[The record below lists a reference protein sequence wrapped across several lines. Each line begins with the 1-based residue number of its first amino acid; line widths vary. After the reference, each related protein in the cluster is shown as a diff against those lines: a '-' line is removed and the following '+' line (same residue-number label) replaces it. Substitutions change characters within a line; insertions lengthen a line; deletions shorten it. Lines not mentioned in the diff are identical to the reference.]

1 MTAGPWRPVH
11 LEIYD
16 SRVADL
22 WSQIEVSK
30 DLRTASGKLY
40 ARIDGPSN
48 KVAFTVKLREKIISQ
63 HETAVRADGLAEV
76 SISIE
81 NPALWYPHGYG
92 AQAVY
97 EITVDL
103 FTHEFLVD
111 TMSKRT
117 GLRRGELI
125 QEDDKIGQSFYFR
138 INGIDIFCAGSCWIP
153 ADNFIPRL
161 DAGKYKKWLQTMID
175 GNQVMTR

>member
-63 HETAVRADGLAEV
+63 HETAVGADGLAEV
-76 SISIE
+76 PISIE
-81 NPALWYPHGYG
+81 IPSCGTLMDMELRPCTKSQLMSSLTNSWWTQCLSEQVYG
-92 AQAVY
+92 V
-97 EITVDL
+97 E
-103 FTHEFLVD
+103 
-111 TMSKRT
+111 S
-117 GLRRGELI
+117 
-125 QEDDKIGQSFYFR
+125 SFR
-138 INGIDIFCAGSCWIP
+138 
-153 ADNFIPRL
+153 
-161 DAGKYKKWLQTMID
+161 K
-175 GNQVMTR
+175 MTRSARASISGSMESTSSVLGHAGFLLITSYLD